1 MQLLAAS
8 AATNSYAIEN
18 LACHSQAIL
27 SSVLAPTHSVT
38 VSKVATDHIQPHDHP
53 SFAVADVLPVGRPMI
68 KPDKHAAIWAMQPD
82 RLRRSELAPRGCD
95 PITMSDRV
103 SGSAACVTLRAIC
116 VLHTHEQQH
125 FCWLRW
131 RLRLLGCVPLHAGSL
146 SHILQIDLQV
156 AIFVSAPTTHPWLA
170 GTRSTL
176 VFKGTRITIVHLS
189 VAICPCRR
197 S

>member
-38 VSKVATDHIQPHDHP
+38 VSKVATDQIQPHDHP
-53 SFAVADVLPVGRPMI
+53 SFAVAAVLPVGRPMI

-103 SGSAACVTLRAIC
+103 SGSAACVTLRAIF

-125 FCWLRW
+125 FCWLNGGYVCWAVCHCMQVACHISCRSIC
-131 RLRLLGCVPLHAGSL
+131 RSLSSSPLLRHIRGWLAHALHLYSKVQGSL
-146 SHILQIDLQV
+146 
-156 AIFVSAPTTHPWLA
+156 
-170 GTRSTL
+170 
-176 VFKGTRITIVHLS
+176 
-189 VAICPCRR
+189 
-197 S
+197 